1 MFSIDIV
8 VEGGRQLSLG
18 ICTVLKKQQECVPQN
33 SYKPNLDVSFLYYYY
48 YYYYYCSERWFDV

>member
-18 ICTVLKKQQECVPQN
+18 IHSIFILQN
-33 SYKPNLDVSFLYYYY
+33 LTKITSRKRFM
-48 YYYYYCSERWFDV
+48 